1 MGVINSGLGCF
12 SWILFGALAGWLASL
27 ITGRNQR
34 QGCITNIIVGVI
46 GAFIGGLGYSLLTGE
61 TLNVGWN
68 LPAFIISVLGA
79 VVLLLIV
86 NLFTRNR

>member
-1 MGVINSGLGCF
+1 VINSSLGCI
-12 SWILFGALAGWLASL
+12 SWIIFGALAGWIASM

-34 QGCITNIIVGVI
+34 QGCIMNIIVGVI
-46 GAFIGGLGYSLLTGE
+46 GAFIGGLFYGLLTGN

-68 LPAFIISVLGA
+68 LTALIVSILGA
-79 VVLLLIV
+79 VVLLLVV

>member
-1 MGVINSGLGCF
+1 VGVINSSLGCI
-12 SWILFGALAGWLASL
+12 SWIIFGALAGWIASM

-34 QGCITNIIVGVI
+34 QGCIMNIIVGVI
-46 GAFIGGLGYSLLTGE
+46 GAFIGGLFYGLLTGK
-61 TLNVGWN
+61 TLNVGWS
-68 LPAFIISVLGA
+68 LTAMIVSILGA

>member
-1 MGVINSGLGCF
+1 MGVINSSLGCI
-12 SWILFGALAGWLASL
+12 SWIIFGALAGWIASM

-34 QGCITNIIVGVI
+34 QGCIMNIIVGVI
-46 GAFIGGLGYSLLTGE
+46 GAFIGGLFYGLLTGN

-68 LPAFIISVLGA
+68 LTALIVSILGA
-79 VVLLLIV
+79 VVLLLVV

>member
-1 MGVINSGLGCF
+1 VGVISSSLGCI
-12 SWILFGALAGWLASL
+12 SWIVFGALAGWIASM

-34 QGCITNIIVGVI
+34 QGCIMNIIVGVI
-46 GAFIGGLGYSLLTGE
+46 GAFIGGLFYGLLTGK

-68 LPAFIISVLGA
+68 LTALIVSILGA
-79 VVLLLIV
+79 VVLLLVV

>member
-1 MGVINSGLGCF
+1 VGVINSSLGCI
-12 SWILFGALAGWLASL
+12 SWIIFGALAGWIASM

-34 QGCITNIIVGVI
+34 QGCIMNIIVGVI
-46 GAFIGGLGYSLLTGE
+46 GAFIGGLFYGLLTGN

-68 LPAFIISVLGA
+68 LTALIVSILGA
-79 VVLLLIV
+79 VVLLLVV

>member
-1 MGVINSGLGCF
+1 MGVINSGLGCI
-12 SWILFGALAGWLASL
+12 SWIVFGALAGWIASM

-34 QGCITNIIVGVI
+34 QGCIMNIIVGVI
-46 GAFIGGLGYSLLTGE
+46 GAFIGGLFYGLLTGN

-68 LPAFIISVLGA
+68 LTALIVSILGA
-79 VVLLLIV
+79 VVLLLVV

>member
-1 MGVINSGLGCF
+1 VGVINSGLGCI
-12 SWILFGALAGWLASL
+12 SWILFGALAGWIASM

-34 QGCITNIIVGVI
+34 QGCIMNIIVGVI
-46 GAFIGGLGYSLLTGE
+46 GAFIGGLFYGLLTGS

-68 LPAFIISVLGA
+68 LTALIVSILGA
-79 VVLLLIV
+79 VVLLLVV

>member
-1 MGVINSGLGCF
+1 MGVINSGLGCI
-12 SWILFGALAGWLASL
+12 SWIIFGVLAGWVASM

-34 QGCITNIIVGVI
+34 QGCIMNIIVGVI
-46 GAFIGGLGYSLLTGE
+46 GAFIGGLFYGLLTGK

-68 LPAFIISVLGA
+68 LTALIVSILGA
-79 VVLLLIV
+79 VVLLLVV

>member
-1 MGVINSGLGCF
+1 VGVINSSLGCI
-12 SWILFGALAGWLASL
+12 SWIIFGALAGWIASM

-34 QGCITNIIVGVI
+34 QGCIMNIIVGVI
-46 GAFIGGLGYSLLTGE
+46 GAFIGGLFYGLLTGQ

-68 LPAFIISVLGA
+68 LTALIVSILGA
-79 VVLLLIV
+79 VVLLLVV

>member
-1 MGVINSGLGCF
+1 MGVINSSLGCI
-12 SWILFGALAGWLASL
+12 SWIIFGALAGWIASM

-34 QGCITNIIVGVI
+34 QGCIMNIIVGVI
-46 GAFIGGLGYSLLTGE
+46 GAFIGGLFYGLLTGQ

-68 LPAFIISVLGA
+68 LTALIVSILGA
-79 VVLLLIV
+79 VVLLLVV

>member
-1 MGVINSGLGCF
+1 MGMINSSLGCI
-12 SWILFGALAGWLASL
+12 SWIIFGALAGWIASM

-34 QGCITNIIVGVI
+34 QGCIMNIIVVVI
-46 GAFIGGLGYSLLTGE
+46 GAFIGGLIYGLLTGN

-68 LPAFIISVLGA
+68 LTALIVSILGA
-79 VVLLLIV
+79 VVLLLVV